1 MQLISYIKWVLMIIG
16 ASRGNLVGAVVG
28 YTVGYFLEEFL
39 KNNLTIET
47 KNIFNETEYK
57 YTPYQESLLALI
69 SEVVKA
75 DGYIHKEEIYF
86 IKNFLLKQFGSI
98 YSNKMLKSLKLN
110 IDKNFNV
117 EDICL
122 DLKHSL
128 DHAIKIQMLTFL
140 YGIALQ
146 NKSIS
151 KKEQFLIERIGKI
164 IGLSL
169 AEYQNIVSQF
179 SNQRTEKKRPT
190 ASKVYGYSAYKILG
204 ITASADNKEIKK
216 AYRKM
221 VLKYHPDRTD
231 LDDSI
236 ANEKFSE
243 ISKAYHIIKQ
253 ERNIK

>member
-16 ASRGNLVGAVVG
+16 ATRGNVAGAVIG
-28 YTVGYFLEEFL
+28 FTVGYFLEDYL

-47 KNIFNETEYK
+47 KKLFNETQYK

-110 IDKNFNV
+110 IDKQFNV
-117 EDICL
+117 EAICL
-122 DLKHSL
+122 DLKQSLKHSN
-128 DHAIKIQMLTFL
+128 KIQLLTFL
-140 YGIALQ
+140 YGIIVQ
-146 NKSIS
+146 NKIIS
-151 KKEQFLIERIGKI
+151 KNEVFLIERIAKI

-169 AEYQNIVSQF
+169 IDYQNIVSRF
-179 SNQRTEKKRPT
+179 HNQNKQRKRPA
-190 ASKVYGYSAYKILG
+190 ASKKFGYSAYKVLG
-204 ITASADNKEIKK
+204 VTSAATNIEVKK

-221 VLKYHPDRTD
+221 VLKYHPDKTD
-231 LDDSI
+231 LDESI